1 VDERCAA
8 VAARCARRRVP
19 AVILEEAED
28 QQAPVPGVVDGHKH
42 VLRRKIVD
50 APHSRCHLPAS
61 HHAMRGE
68 AASAAQGGDIFAAKY
83 VLKPIYDTVH
93 LNFLILCFLGEDSR
107 DIAARALGDCC
118 RRATLIHLDS
128 LRRAWVTHRHR
139 PGRQHAQDKKR
150 YLDKGTE

>member
-1 VDERCAA
+1 
-8 VAARCARRRVP
+8 
-19 AVILEEAED
+19 
-28 QQAPVPGVVDGHKH
+28 
-42 VLRRKIVD
+42 
-50 APHSRCHLPAS
+50 
-61 HHAMRGE
+61 MRGE

-128 LRRAWVTHRHR
+128 LRRA
-139 PGRQHAQDKKR
+139 KKR
-150 YLDKGTE
+150 IGTDPGDNLHKIKKGAWTNVQV